1 LILWITL
8 VSPSFAQ
15 GVAPE
20 AYDSWNKDATR
31 AEAVVENAQASDAAL
46 EALRSQ
52 IVDWRQKFLD
62 AQSQDIARVAI
73 LEDQLMRWRLYPKR
87 VRIHWLIVARH

>member
-1 LILWITL
+1 MVRVFRFCLILWITL

-20 AYDSWNKDATR
+20 AYDSWSKDATR
-31 AEAVVENAQASDAAL
+31 AEAVVENAEASDVAL

-52 IVDWRQKFLD
+52 IVDWTNVPRC
-62 AQSQDIARVAI
+62 AI
-73 LEDQLMRWRLYPKR
+73 P
-87 VRIHWLIVARH
+87 RHCTDRNSGRAIKCIGTHS